1 MNLLQLPDDVLV
13 SVMQYLNVEDL
24 LNCRLVCKRLA
35 SLSLHWDSWRLRR
48 IGDENSCLCAE
59 LHLAPCAERLV
70 FSNRVHTKAYCATKC
85 AAKELHL
92 RILVPG
98 AQGATC
104 RRLGGLT
111 AGPRYGYCQFEYAL
125 VLRQQLAN
133 GRLRSLILEA
143 DACSGGD
150 IILQTL
156 MSCNGLE
163 SLSVVGFASSKRIQR
178 ALPSQASL
186 RFFRCQLDKNMD
198 YFCSHILS
206 SHCDT
211 LERVD
216 LEACEIHY
224 IPCEDILKAIT
235 ILPKLSKLSTL
246 ITTVFPG
253 LLECL
258 PACESLKDLLLYVQH
273 HSIERAAQLLRLS
286 SVKVS
291 KLQLALEDE
300 CRIHNNATE
309 DIMLQG
315 LSWPEV
321 RFLVLSNFIDM
332 QAVIRAL
339 PRLAALLNLEVR
351 LNIHSTQEFDVIG
364 KIEDLLL
371 GITPSTSPALQ
382 TLMVVDCRSGRKY
395 QFSF

>member
-1 MNLLQLPDDVLV
+1 M
-13 SVMQYLNVEDL
+13 
-24 LNCRLVCKRLA
+24 
-35 SLSLHWDSWRLRR
+35 
-48 IGDENSCLCAE
+48 
-59 LHLAPCAERLV
+59 
-70 FSNRVHTKAYCATKC
+70 
-85 AAKELHL
+85 
-92 RILVPG
+92 
-98 AQGATC
+98 
-104 RRLGGLT
+104 
-111 AGPRYGYCQFEYAL
+111 
-125 VLRQQLAN
+125 
-133 GRLRSLILEA
+133 
-143 DACSGGD
+143 
-150 IILQTL
+150 
-156 MSCNGLE
+156 
-163 SLSVVGFASSKRIQR
+163 
-178 ALPSQASL
+178 
-186 RFFRCQLDKNMD
+186 
-198 YFCSHILS
+198 S

-246 ITTVFPG
+246 ITAVFPG

-351 LNIHSTQEFDVIG
+351 LNIHSTQEFDVVV